1 MKRRITKQIKV
12 GKVGIGSDYPISVQ
26 SMTTTKTR
34 NTDETIQQVY
44 ELANNGADIVR
55 VTCNDIEAAKS
66 LVNISTRSPV
76 PIIADIHFQ
85 YKLALA
91 AIEAGVQGLRLNPGN
106 IRNEKHI
113 KAVAKEAL
121 LANVPIRIG
130 VNAGSLDKD
139 ISKKYG
145 DSTPKAL
152 VESALKE
159 LKYLEEVEFHNIKI
173 SVKHSNVP
181 LMIESYRLLSE
192 KVDYPLHLGV
202 TEAGPLPGGLIKSV
216 SGISTLLSEGIGDTI
231 RFSFINHMFAK
242 WIKSHRD
249 LPMLINQWAN
259 VVRWEMRTRLFLRT
273 SEFLWQEG
281 HTAHKTQEEATSEAL
296 QMLDIYAEFAENAAG
311 VSVVKG
317 IKSANERFAGAT
329 TTYSIEAMMK
339 DKKALQAGTSHEL
352 GQNFSKAFEIQYSDE
367 NNELQHPFQTSWG
380 VSTRLI
386 GMIIM
391 AHGDDKGLQLPPKL
405 APTQSVLIPII
416 PNEDSKSVVLET
428 VNKLHEE
435 LRESYR
441 MKIDDRDNISPGFK
455 FNEWEL
461 KGVPLRI
468 EIGPKDIEKNSVVFS
483 RRDGVD
489 GKNSI
494 SINEVSQKLKDN
506 LDDIQSNLLE
516 TSKNFRKDNT
526 IHVDSKAE
534 LIDTLNSTPGF
545 VTCYWDENTSDEI
558 EIKDLTKATLRCY
571 LLENEGSAK
580 AVNNESVEG
589 KKAIFSKA
597 Y

>member
-1 MKRRITKQIKV
+1 MVEKITPMSEDFNEWYTDIIQQAQLADYSPVKGTMVIRPYGYSLWEGVQAYLDKKFKETGHENAYFPLFIPNSFIKKEAEHV
-12 GKVGIGSDYPISVQ
+12 EGFSPELATVTHAGGKELEEPLVVRPTS
-26 SMTTTKTR
+26 
-34 NTDETIQQVY
+34 ETI
-44 ELANNGADIVR
+44 
-55 VTCNDIEAAKS
+55 
-66 LVNISTRSPV
+66 
-76 PIIADIHFQ
+76 
-85 YKLALA
+85 
-91 AIEAGVQGLRLNPGN
+91 
-106 IRNEKHI
+106 
-113 KAVAKEAL
+113 
-121 LANVPIRIG
+121 
-130 VNAGSLDKD
+130 
-139 ISKKYG
+139 
-145 DSTPKAL
+145 
-152 VESALKE
+152 
-159 LKYLEEVEFHNIKI
+159 
-173 SVKHSNVP
+173 
-181 LMIESYRLLSE
+181 
-192 KVDYPLHLGV
+192 
-202 TEAGPLPGGLIKSV
+202 
-216 SGISTLLSEGIGDTI
+216 
-231 RFSFINHMFAK
+231 INHMFAR

-296 QMLDIYAEFAENAAG
+296 QMLDIYAEFAENAAA

-339 DKKALQAGTSHEL
+339 DMKALQAGTSHEL

-391 AHGDDKGLQLPPKL
+391 AHGDDKGLQLPPNL

-416 PNEDSKSVVLET
+416 PNEDSKSLVLET
-428 VNKLHEE
+428 VNNLHEE
-435 LRESYR
+435 LRKDYR
-441 MKIDDRDNISPGFK
+441 IKIDDRDNLSPGFK

-468 EIGPKDIEKNSVVFS
+468 EIGPKDIENNSVVFS
-483 RRDGVD
+483 RRDGVN
-489 GKNSI
+489 GKSSI
-494 SINEVSQKLKDN
+494 SIDDVSQKLKEN

-516 TSKNFRKDNT
+516 TSKNFRKENT

-571 LLENEGSAK
+571 LLDNEDSAK
-580 AVNNESVEG
+580 SVNNESVEG
-589 KKAIFSKA
+589 KKAVFSKA

>member
-1 MKRRITKQIKV
+1 MVEKITPMSDDFNEWYTDIIQQAQLADYSPVKGTMVIRPYGYSLWEGVQAYLDKKFKETGHENAYFPLFIPNSFIQKEAEHV
-12 GKVGIGSDYPISVQ
+12 EGFSPELATVTHAGGKELEEPLVVRPTS
-26 SMTTTKTR
+26 
-34 NTDETIQQVY
+34 ETI
-44 ELANNGADIVR
+44 
-55 VTCNDIEAAKS
+55 
-66 LVNISTRSPV
+66 
-76 PIIADIHFQ
+76 
-85 YKLALA
+85 
-91 AIEAGVQGLRLNPGN
+91 
-106 IRNEKHI
+106 
-113 KAVAKEAL
+113 
-121 LANVPIRIG
+121 
-130 VNAGSLDKD
+130 
-139 ISKKYG
+139 
-145 DSTPKAL
+145 
-152 VESALKE
+152 
-159 LKYLEEVEFHNIKI
+159 
-173 SVKHSNVP
+173 
-181 LMIESYRLLSE
+181 
-192 KVDYPLHLGV
+192 
-202 TEAGPLPGGLIKSV
+202 
-216 SGISTLLSEGIGDTI
+216 
-231 RFSFINHMFAK
+231 INHMFAK

-249 LPMLINQWAN
+249 LPMLVNQWAN

-494 SINEVSQKLKDN
+494 SINDVSQKLKDN

>member
-1 MKRRITKQIKV
+1 MVEKITPMSEDFNEWYTDIIQQAQLADYSPVKGTMVIRPYGYSLWEGVQAYLDKKFKETGHENAYFPLFIPNSFIQKEAEHV
-12 GKVGIGSDYPISVQ
+12 EGFSPELATVTHAGGKELEEPLVVRPTS
-26 SMTTTKTR
+26 
-34 NTDETIQQVY
+34 ETI
-44 ELANNGADIVR
+44 
-55 VTCNDIEAAKS
+55 
-66 LVNISTRSPV
+66 
-76 PIIADIHFQ
+76 
-85 YKLALA
+85 
-91 AIEAGVQGLRLNPGN
+91 
-106 IRNEKHI
+106 
-113 KAVAKEAL
+113 
-121 LANVPIRIG
+121 
-130 VNAGSLDKD
+130 
-139 ISKKYG
+139 
-145 DSTPKAL
+145 
-152 VESALKE
+152 
-159 LKYLEEVEFHNIKI
+159 
-173 SVKHSNVP
+173 
-181 LMIESYRLLSE
+181 
-192 KVDYPLHLGV
+192 
-202 TEAGPLPGGLIKSV
+202 
-216 SGISTLLSEGIGDTI
+216 
-231 RFSFINHMFAK
+231 INHMFAK

-468 EIGPKDIEKNSVVFS
+468 EIGPKDIENNSVVFS

-494 SINEVSQKLKDN
+494 SINEVSEKLKDN

-571 LLENEGSAK
+571 LLENEGSEK

>member
-1 MKRRITKQIKV
+1 MVEKITPMSEDFNEWYTDIIQQAQLADYSPVKGTMVIRPYGYSLWEGVQAYLDKKFKETGHENAYFPLFIPNSFIQKEAEHV
-12 GKVGIGSDYPISVQ
+12 EGFSPELATVTHAGGKELEEPLVVRPTS
-26 SMTTTKTR
+26 
-34 NTDETIQQVY
+34 ETI
-44 ELANNGADIVR
+44 
-55 VTCNDIEAAKS
+55 
-66 LVNISTRSPV
+66 
-76 PIIADIHFQ
+76 
-85 YKLALA
+85 
-91 AIEAGVQGLRLNPGN
+91 
-106 IRNEKHI
+106 
-113 KAVAKEAL
+113 
-121 LANVPIRIG
+121 
-130 VNAGSLDKD
+130 
-139 ISKKYG
+139 
-145 DSTPKAL
+145 
-152 VESALKE
+152 
-159 LKYLEEVEFHNIKI
+159 
-173 SVKHSNVP
+173 
-181 LMIESYRLLSE
+181 
-192 KVDYPLHLGV
+192 
-202 TEAGPLPGGLIKSV
+202 
-216 SGISTLLSEGIGDTI
+216 
-231 RFSFINHMFAK
+231 INHMFAK

-367 NNELQHPFQTSWG
+367 NNELQPPFQTSWG

-489 GKNSI
+489 GKNAI

>member
-1 MKRRITKQIKV
+1 MVEKITPMSEDFNEWYTDIIQQAQLADYSPVKGTMVIRPYGYSLWEGVRAYLDKKFKETGHENAYFPLFIPNSFIKKEAEHV
-12 GKVGIGSDYPISVQ
+12 EGFSPELATVTHAGGKELEEPLVVRPTS
-26 SMTTTKTR
+26 
-34 NTDETIQQVY
+34 ETI
-44 ELANNGADIVR
+44 
-55 VTCNDIEAAKS
+55 
-66 LVNISTRSPV
+66 
-76 PIIADIHFQ
+76 
-85 YKLALA
+85 
-91 AIEAGVQGLRLNPGN
+91 
-106 IRNEKHI
+106 
-113 KAVAKEAL
+113 
-121 LANVPIRIG
+121 
-130 VNAGSLDKD
+130 
-139 ISKKYG
+139 
-145 DSTPKAL
+145 
-152 VESALKE
+152 
-159 LKYLEEVEFHNIKI
+159 
-173 SVKHSNVP
+173 
-181 LMIESYRLLSE
+181 
-192 KVDYPLHLGV
+192 
-202 TEAGPLPGGLIKSV
+202 
-216 SGISTLLSEGIGDTI
+216 
-231 RFSFINHMFAK
+231 INHMFAR

-296 QMLDIYAEFAENAAG
+296 QMLDIYAEFAENAAA

-339 DKKALQAGTSHEL
+339 DMKALQAGTSHEL

-391 AHGDDKGLQLPPKL
+391 AHGDDKGLQLPPNL

-416 PNEDSKSVVLET
+416 PNEDSKSIVLET
-428 VNKLHEE
+428 VNNLHEE
-435 LRESYR
+435 LRKDYR
-441 MKIDDRDNISPGFK
+441 IKIDDRDNISPGFK

-468 EIGPKDIEKNSVVFS
+468 EIGPKDIENNSVVFS
-483 RRDGVD
+483 RRDGVN
-489 GKNSI
+489 GKSSI
-494 SINEVSQKLKDN
+494 SIDDVSQKLKEN

-516 TSKNFRKDNT
+516 TSKNFRKENT

-571 LLENEGSAK
+571 LLDNEDSAK
-580 AVNNESVEG
+580 SVNNESVEG

>member
-1 MKRRITKQIKV
+1 MVEKITPMSEDFNEWYTDIIQQAQLADYSPVKGTMVIRPYGYSLWEGVQAYLDKKFKETGHENAYFPLFIPNSFIQKEAEHV
-12 GKVGIGSDYPISVQ
+12 EGFSPELATVTHAGGKELEEPLVVRPTS
-26 SMTTTKTR
+26 
-34 NTDETIQQVY
+34 ETI
-44 ELANNGADIVR
+44 
-55 VTCNDIEAAKS
+55 
-66 LVNISTRSPV
+66 
-76 PIIADIHFQ
+76 
-85 YKLALA
+85 
-91 AIEAGVQGLRLNPGN
+91 
-106 IRNEKHI
+106 
-113 KAVAKEAL
+113 
-121 LANVPIRIG
+121 
-130 VNAGSLDKD
+130 
-139 ISKKYG
+139 
-145 DSTPKAL
+145 
-152 VESALKE
+152 
-159 LKYLEEVEFHNIKI
+159 
-173 SVKHSNVP
+173 
-181 LMIESYRLLSE
+181 
-192 KVDYPLHLGV
+192 
-202 TEAGPLPGGLIKSV
+202 
-216 SGISTLLSEGIGDTI
+216 
-231 RFSFINHMFAK
+231 INHMFAK

-367 NNELQHPFQTSWG
+367 NNELQYPFQTSWG

-416 PNEDSKSVVLET
+416 PNDDSKSVVLET

-489 GKNSI
+489 GKTSI
-494 SINEVSQKLKDN
+494 SINEVSEKLKDN

>member
-1 MKRRITKQIKV
+1 MVEKITPMSEDFNEWYTDIIQQAQLADYSPVKGTMVIRPYGYSLWEGVQAYLDKKFKETGHENAYFPLFIPNSFIQKEAEHV
-12 GKVGIGSDYPISVQ
+12 EGFSPELATVTHAGGKELEEPLVVRPTS
-26 SMTTTKTR
+26 
-34 NTDETIQQVY
+34 ETI
-44 ELANNGADIVR
+44 
-55 VTCNDIEAAKS
+55 
-66 LVNISTRSPV
+66 
-76 PIIADIHFQ
+76 
-85 YKLALA
+85 
-91 AIEAGVQGLRLNPGN
+91 
-106 IRNEKHI
+106 
-113 KAVAKEAL
+113 
-121 LANVPIRIG
+121 
-130 VNAGSLDKD
+130 
-139 ISKKYG
+139 
-145 DSTPKAL
+145 
-152 VESALKE
+152 
-159 LKYLEEVEFHNIKI
+159 
-173 SVKHSNVP
+173 
-181 LMIESYRLLSE
+181 
-192 KVDYPLHLGV
+192 
-202 TEAGPLPGGLIKSV
+202 
-216 SGISTLLSEGIGDTI
+216 
-231 RFSFINHMFAK
+231 INHMFAK

-441 MKIDDRDNISPGFK
+441 IKIDDRDNISPGFK

-489 GKNSI
+489 GKNSV

-506 LDDIQSNLLE
+506 LDDIQSNLLD

-526 IHVDSKAE
+526 IHVDSKSE

>member
-1 MKRRITKQIKV
+1 MVEKITPMSEDFNEWYTDIIQQAQLADYSPVKGTMVIRPYGYSLWEGVQAYLDKKFKETGHENAYFPLFIPNSFIQKEAEHV
-12 GKVGIGSDYPISVQ
+12 EGFSPELATVTHAGGKELEEPLVVRPTS
-26 SMTTTKTR
+26 
-34 NTDETIQQVY
+34 ETI
-44 ELANNGADIVR
+44 
-55 VTCNDIEAAKS
+55 
-66 LVNISTRSPV
+66 
-76 PIIADIHFQ
+76 
-85 YKLALA
+85 
-91 AIEAGVQGLRLNPGN
+91 
-106 IRNEKHI
+106 
-113 KAVAKEAL
+113 
-121 LANVPIRIG
+121 
-130 VNAGSLDKD
+130 
-139 ISKKYG
+139 
-145 DSTPKAL
+145 
-152 VESALKE
+152 
-159 LKYLEEVEFHNIKI
+159 
-173 SVKHSNVP
+173 
-181 LMIESYRLLSE
+181 
-192 KVDYPLHLGV
+192 
-202 TEAGPLPGGLIKSV
+202 
-216 SGISTLLSEGIGDTI
+216 
-231 RFSFINHMFAK
+231 INHMFAK

-367 NNELQHPFQTSWG
+367 NNELQYPFQTSWG

-416 PNEDSKSVVLET
+416 PNDDSKSVVLET

-494 SINEVSQKLKDN
+494 SINEVSEKLKDN
-506 LDDIQSNLLE
+506 LDNIQSNLLE

>member
-1 MKRRITKQIKV
+1 MVEKITPMSEDFNEWYTDIIQQAQLADYSPVKGTMVIRPYGYSLWEGVQAYLDKKFKETGHENAYFPLFIPNSFIKKEAEHV
-12 GKVGIGSDYPISVQ
+12 EGFSPELATVTHAGGKELEEPLVVRPTS
-26 SMTTTKTR
+26 
-34 NTDETIQQVY
+34 ETI
-44 ELANNGADIVR
+44 
-55 VTCNDIEAAKS
+55 
-66 LVNISTRSPV
+66 
-76 PIIADIHFQ
+76 
-85 YKLALA
+85 
-91 AIEAGVQGLRLNPGN
+91 
-106 IRNEKHI
+106 
-113 KAVAKEAL
+113 
-121 LANVPIRIG
+121 
-130 VNAGSLDKD
+130 
-139 ISKKYG
+139 
-145 DSTPKAL
+145 
-152 VESALKE
+152 
-159 LKYLEEVEFHNIKI
+159 
-173 SVKHSNVP
+173 
-181 LMIESYRLLSE
+181 
-192 KVDYPLHLGV
+192 
-202 TEAGPLPGGLIKSV
+202 
-216 SGISTLLSEGIGDTI
+216 
-231 RFSFINHMFAK
+231 INHMFAR

-296 QMLDIYAEFAENAAG
+296 QMLDIYAEFAENAAA

-339 DKKALQAGTSHEL
+339 DMKALQAGTSHEL
-352 GQNFSKAFEIQYSDE
+352 GQNFSKAFEIQYSDV

-391 AHGDDKGLQLPPKL
+391 AHGDDKGLQLPPNL

-428 VNKLHEE
+428 VNNLHEE
-435 LRESYR
+435 LRKDYR
-441 MKIDDRDNISPGFK
+441 IKIDDRDNISPGFK

-468 EIGPKDIEKNSVVFS
+468 EIGPKDIENNSVVFS
-483 RRDGVD
+483 RRDGVN
-489 GKNSI
+489 GKSSI
-494 SINEVSQKLKDN
+494 SIDDVSQKLKEN

-516 TSKNFRKDNT
+516 TSKNFRKQNT

-571 LLENEGSAK
+571 LLDNEDSAK
-580 AVNNESVEG
+580 SVNNESVEG

>member
-1 MKRRITKQIKV
+1 MVEKITPMSEDFNEWYTDIIQQAQLADYSPVKGTMVIRPYGYSLWEGVQAYLDKKFKETGHENAYFPLFIPNSFIQKEAEHV
-12 GKVGIGSDYPISVQ
+12 EGFSPELATVTHAGGKELEEPLVVRPTS
-26 SMTTTKTR
+26 
-34 NTDETIQQVY
+34 ETI
-44 ELANNGADIVR
+44 
-55 VTCNDIEAAKS
+55 
-66 LVNISTRSPV
+66 
-76 PIIADIHFQ
+76 
-85 YKLALA
+85 
-91 AIEAGVQGLRLNPGN
+91 
-106 IRNEKHI
+106 
-113 KAVAKEAL
+113 
-121 LANVPIRIG
+121 
-130 VNAGSLDKD
+130 
-139 ISKKYG
+139 
-145 DSTPKAL
+145 
-152 VESALKE
+152 
-159 LKYLEEVEFHNIKI
+159 
-173 SVKHSNVP
+173 
-181 LMIESYRLLSE
+181 
-192 KVDYPLHLGV
+192 
-202 TEAGPLPGGLIKSV
+202 
-216 SGISTLLSEGIGDTI
+216 
-231 RFSFINHMFAK
+231 INHMFAK

-435 LRESYR
+435 LRENYR

-494 SINEVSQKLKDN
+494 SINEVSEKLKDN

>member
-1 MKRRITKQIKV
+1 MVEKITPMSKDFNEWYTDIIQQAQLADYSPVKGTMVIRPYGYSLWEGVQAYLDKKFKETGHENAYFPLFIPNSFIQKEAEHV
-12 GKVGIGSDYPISVQ
+12 EGFSPELATVTHAGGKELEEPLVVRPTS
-26 SMTTTKTR
+26 
-34 NTDETIQQVY
+34 ETI
-44 ELANNGADIVR
+44 
-55 VTCNDIEAAKS
+55 
-66 LVNISTRSPV
+66 
-76 PIIADIHFQ
+76 
-85 YKLALA
+85 
-91 AIEAGVQGLRLNPGN
+91 
-106 IRNEKHI
+106 
-113 KAVAKEAL
+113 
-121 LANVPIRIG
+121 
-130 VNAGSLDKD
+130 
-139 ISKKYG
+139 
-145 DSTPKAL
+145 
-152 VESALKE
+152 
-159 LKYLEEVEFHNIKI
+159 
-173 SVKHSNVP
+173 
-181 LMIESYRLLSE
+181 
-192 KVDYPLHLGV
+192 
-202 TEAGPLPGGLIKSV
+202 
-216 SGISTLLSEGIGDTI
+216 
-231 RFSFINHMFAK
+231 INHMFAK

-367 NNELQHPFQTSWG
+367 NNELQYPFQTSWG

-441 MKIDDRDNISPGFK
+441 IKIDDRDNISPGFK

-494 SINEVSQKLKDN
+494 SINEVSEKLKDN

-516 TSKNFRKDNT
+516 TSKNF
-526 IHVDSKAE
+526 
-534 LIDTLNSTPGF
+534 
-545 VTCYWDENTSDEI
+545 
-558 EIKDLTKATLRCY
+558 
-571 LLENEGSAK
+571 
-580 AVNNESVEG
+580 
-589 KKAIFSKA
+589 KKSF
-597 Y
+597 

>member
-1 MKRRITKQIKV
+1 MVEKITPMSEDFNEWYTDIIQQAQLADYSPVKGTMVIRPYGYSLWEGVQAYLDKKFKETGHENAYFPLFIPNSFIQKEAEHV
-12 GKVGIGSDYPISVQ
+12 EGFSPELATVTHAGGKELEEPLVVRPTS
-26 SMTTTKTR
+26 
-34 NTDETIQQVY
+34 ETI
-44 ELANNGADIVR
+44 
-55 VTCNDIEAAKS
+55 
-66 LVNISTRSPV
+66 
-76 PIIADIHFQ
+76 
-85 YKLALA
+85 
-91 AIEAGVQGLRLNPGN
+91 
-106 IRNEKHI
+106 
-113 KAVAKEAL
+113 
-121 LANVPIRIG
+121 
-130 VNAGSLDKD
+130 
-139 ISKKYG
+139 
-145 DSTPKAL
+145 
-152 VESALKE
+152 
-159 LKYLEEVEFHNIKI
+159 
-173 SVKHSNVP
+173 
-181 LMIESYRLLSE
+181 
-192 KVDYPLHLGV
+192 
-202 TEAGPLPGGLIKSV
+202 
-216 SGISTLLSEGIGDTI
+216 
-231 RFSFINHMFAK
+231 INHMFAK

-249 LPMLINQWAN
+249 LPMLVNQWAN

-435 LRESYR
+435 LRKSYR

-571 LLENEGSAK
+571 LLENEGSVK

>member
-1 MKRRITKQIKV
+1 MVEKITPMSEDFNEWYTDIIQQAQLADYSPVKGTMVIRPYGYSLWEGVQAYLDKKFKETGHENAYFPLFIPNSFIQKEAEHV
-12 GKVGIGSDYPISVQ
+12 EGFSPELATVTHAGGKELEEPLVVRPTS
-26 SMTTTKTR
+26 
-34 NTDETIQQVY
+34 ETI
-44 ELANNGADIVR
+44 
-55 VTCNDIEAAKS
+55 
-66 LVNISTRSPV
+66 
-76 PIIADIHFQ
+76 
-85 YKLALA
+85 
-91 AIEAGVQGLRLNPGN
+91 
-106 IRNEKHI
+106 
-113 KAVAKEAL
+113 
-121 LANVPIRIG
+121 
-130 VNAGSLDKD
+130 
-139 ISKKYG
+139 
-145 DSTPKAL
+145 
-152 VESALKE
+152 
-159 LKYLEEVEFHNIKI
+159 
-173 SVKHSNVP
+173 
-181 LMIESYRLLSE
+181 
-192 KVDYPLHLGV
+192 
-202 TEAGPLPGGLIKSV
+202 
-216 SGISTLLSEGIGDTI
+216 
-231 RFSFINHMFAK
+231 INHMFAK

-249 LPMLINQWAN
+249 LPMLVNQWAN

-441 MKIDDRDNISPGFK
+441 MKIDERDNISPGFK